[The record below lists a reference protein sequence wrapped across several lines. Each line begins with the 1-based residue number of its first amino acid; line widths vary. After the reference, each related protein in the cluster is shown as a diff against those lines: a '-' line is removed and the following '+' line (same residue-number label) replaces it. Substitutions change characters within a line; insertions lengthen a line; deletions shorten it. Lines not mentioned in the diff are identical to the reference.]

1 MGSRKS
7 LFAFTLVA
15 LLSLT
20 GSDCSIVIS
29 SGGGT
34 SDRDK
39 PKDPPPEVGL
49 QSGQF
54 IDAPVAGVRYVTGTL
69 SGTTGSR
76 GEFHY
81 PAGEHVRFFIG
92 DIALGTAVRG
102 KAIITPLDLV
112 PDGTLESPAV
122 INIGRLLQSL
132 DSEPG
137 DARIT
142 IPPELQATA
151 LHSNPSLAAA
161 IRDLDFGDETA
172 FMNAAAGLI
181 AVLTADYP
189 FTAVLVDADSARR
202 HMHESLGNAGVALP

>member
-1 MGSRKS
+1 MDSRKT
-7 LFAFTLVA
+7 LFVFALIA

-39 PKDPPPEVGL
+39 HKDPEAGIGI

-54 IDAPVAGVRYVTGTL
+54 IDAPVAGIRYVSGALT
-69 SGTTGSR
+69 GTTGNR
-76 GEFHY
+76 GEFRY
-81 PAGEHVRFFIG
+81 PAGEAVRFFIG
-92 DIALGTAVRG
+92 DIALGTPVRG

-112 PDGTLESPAV
+112 PDGTLDTPAV
-122 INIGRLLQSL
+122 INIARLLQSL
-132 DSEPG
+132 DSDPG

-142 IPPELQATA
+142 IPPELQGAA

-172 FMNAAAGLI
+172 FVNAAAGLI

-189 FTAVLVDADSARR
+189 FTAVLVDGGSARR
-202 HMHESLGNAGVALP
+202 HMRESLGKAGVALP